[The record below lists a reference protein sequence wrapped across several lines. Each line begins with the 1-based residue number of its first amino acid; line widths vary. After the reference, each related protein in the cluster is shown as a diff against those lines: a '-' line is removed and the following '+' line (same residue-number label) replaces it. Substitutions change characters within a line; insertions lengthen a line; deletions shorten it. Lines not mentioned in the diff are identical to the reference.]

1 MKNLIFILAFI
12 PTLVFG
18 QVNIG
23 LKKINT
29 KGVVFQYTD
38 PRHKDD
44 LNKTRKSHG
53 ADPVV
58 ETKRLDS
65 LALLRCLRIANL
77 IQESKDCYIPDSVY
91 FKLVHKGHYT
101 PENFTTE
108 DMGAG
113 VKAEKFQDLDSAA
126 VLKLISSK
134 IESFRAGPTYDNSKS
149 HLENRISKKHKKFG
163 TATVILFVYGINP
176 YYVESSD
183 KEGLMKYIPR
193 KIYINYELFE

>member
-1 MKNLIFILAFI
+1 MKKIIFILAFL

-23 LKKINT
+23 LKKLNV
-29 KGVVFQYTD
+29 KGTVFQYTD
-38 PRHKDD
+38 PRHKGD

-53 ADPVV
+53 SDPLV

-77 IQESKDCYIPDSVY
+77 IQESKDCYIPDSAY
-91 FKLVHKGHYT
+91 FKLVHKEHYT
-101 PENFTTE
+101 PENFTSE

-113 VKAEKFQDLDSAA
+113 IKAEKFQDLDSAA
-126 VLKLISSK
+126 VLKLIASK
-134 IESFRAGPTYDNSKS
+134 IESFRAGPTYDGSES

-183 KEGLMKYIPR
+183 KDGIMKYIPR

>member
-1 MKNLIFILAFI
+1 MKKSIFILAFL
-12 PTLVFG
+12 PVLVFG

-23 LKKINT
+23 LKKLNV

-53 ADPVV
+53 SNPVV

-65 LALLRCLRIANL
+65 LALLRCLRIAKL

-91 FKLVHKGHYT
+91 FKLAHRDLYT
-101 PENFTTE
+101 PENFSIG

-113 VKAEKFQDLDSAA
+113 IKAERFQDLDSAA
-126 VLKLISSK
+126 VLKLVASK
-134 IESFRAGPTYDNSKS
+134 IESFRAGPIYDGSEG

-183 KEGLMKYIPR
+183 KEGLIKYVPR
-193 KIYINYELFE
+193 RIYINYELFE